1 LRTALSVTDPVASQG
16 TFPGCNGL
24 HILVVEDEE
33 AHTDLVR
40 CAFERRGSGVVLST
54 AGTLREARG
63 RLAKR
68 LPDLVIADWRLPDG
82 EGTELVPAEKQ
93 DVAYPV
99 VLMTSRGSEKV
110 AVEAMKAGA
119 LDYVVKSPATMAA
132 MPRIAERALRE
143 WGHIVGRRQA
153 EKELQHSLERM
164 QKALDQ
170 TVACLG
176 SVVEKADPYTAGHQR
191 RTAALARTLGTGIG
205 LSQEELDTIHT
216 AALVHDVGKV
226 GVPAEI
232 LSRPGRLS
240 ETEFDLIK
248 THPRAGCDILKGI
261 EFPGPVSDVVLQ
273 HHERLDGSG
282 YPSGLPSLGILLE
295 AKILAVADVVEAMT
309 SHRPYRPALDAD
321 KALEE
326 ISKNSAILYDPDV
339 VDTCVG
345 FFQEGRLPLAHR
357 PSTPDR

>member
-1 LRTALSVTDPVASQG
+1 MRTTLAATDSAASQETVPAG
-16 TFPGCNGL
+16 DGL

-33 AHTDLVR
+33 AHADLIR
-40 CAFERRGSGVVLST
+40 CAFERWGSGVALST
-54 AGTLREARG
+54 TGTLREARAC
-63 RLAKR
+63 LAESP
-68 LPDLVIADWRLPDG
+68 PDLVIADWRLPDG
-82 EGTELVPAEKQ
+82 KGTELVAPEKQ
-93 DVAYPV
+93 NAAYPV
-99 VLMTSRGSEKV
+99 VLMTSHGSEKV

-132 MPRIAERALRE
+132 MPHIAERALRE

-153 EKELQHSLERM
+153 EKELRRSLDKARA
-164 QKALDQ
+164 ALDQ

-176 SVVEKADPYTAGHQR
+176 SVVEKVDPYTAGHQR
-191 RTAALARTLGTGIG
+191 RSAALAWTLATEIG
-205 LSQEELDTIHT
+205 LSQEEIDTIHT

-248 THPRAGCDILKGI
+248 THPRAGSDILKGI
-261 EFPGPVSDVVLQ
+261 EFPGPVSDLVLQ

-282 YPSGLPSLGILLE
+282 YPSGLPSLDILME
-295 AKILAVADVVEAMT
+295 ARILAVADVVEAMT
-309 SHRPYRPALDAD
+309 SYRPYRPALSAD

-326 ISKNSAILYDPDV
+326 ISQNSGVLYDPDV
-339 VDTCVG
+339 VATCVG
-345 FFQEGRLPLAHR
+345 LFQEERLPLADR
-357 PSTPDR
+357 PSTADR